1 MTMEYQKL
9 KIYQLYQTFSIFFD
23 TLIQCRTIDL
33 SFNRIEVIENLEKL
47 TKVKAL
53 YLASNLIKE
62 ISSLSALMSLEILEL
77 GANRISV
84 FFFRIN

>member
-1 MTMEYQKL
+1 MEYRKL

-23 TLIQCRTIDL
+23 TLIQLRTIDL

-62 ISSLSALMSLEILEL
+62 ISSLSALVSLEILEL

-84 FFFRIN
+84 FFFQIN